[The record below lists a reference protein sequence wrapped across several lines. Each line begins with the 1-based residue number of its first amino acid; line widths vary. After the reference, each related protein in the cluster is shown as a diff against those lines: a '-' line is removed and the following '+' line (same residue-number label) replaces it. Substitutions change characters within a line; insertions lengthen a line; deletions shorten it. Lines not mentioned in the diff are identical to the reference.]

1 MAVIHM
7 HNILIAL
14 FMFTSAVLSAQDRY
28 SALHDDEET
37 VQDSSKTVI
46 KADSLTIPVKGK
58 ASYYG
63 SEFNGRK
70 TANGE
75 IYDETAMTAAHRTL
89 PFGTVLRVTN
99 IRNGLSVIVRINDRG
114 PFHPDRVLD
123 LSKAAAEELDLIK
136 YGVTEIESEIVD

>member
-1 MAVIHM
+1 M

-37 VQDSSKTVI
+37 VQDSSKTVH
-46 KADSLTIPVKGK
+46 KADSLTIPLKGK

-63 SEFNGRK
+63 AEFNGRK

>member
-1 MAVIHM
+1 M
-7 HNILIAL
+7 HNILITL

-28 SALHDDEET
+28 SALQDDEET
-37 VQDSSKTVI
+37 VQDSSKMVI
-46 KADSLTIPVKGK
+46 KADSLTIPLKGK

>member
-1 MAVIHM
+1 M

-28 SALHDDEET
+28 SALQDDEET
-37 VQDSSKTVI
+37 VQDSSKMVI
-46 KADSLTIPVKGK
+46 KADSLTIPLKGK

>member
-1 MAVIHM
+1 M

-28 SALHDDEET
+28 SALQDDEET
-37 VQDSSKTVI
+37 VQDSSKMAI
-46 KADSLTIPVKGK
+46 KADSLTIPLKGK

>member
-1 MAVIHM
+1 M

-37 VQDSSKTVI
+37 VQDSSKMVI
-46 KADSLTIPVKGK
+46 KADSLTIPLKGK

>member
-1 MAVIHM
+1 M

-46 KADSLTIPVKGK
+46 KADSLTIPLKGK

>member
-7 HNILIAL
+7 RNILIAL
-14 FMFTSAVLSAQDRY
+14 FMFTSTVFSAQDAY
-28 SALHDDEET
+28 SAMYDDEEPN
-37 VQDSSKTVI
+37 QDSSKTIVN
-46 KADSLTIPVKGK
+46 ADSLKIVIKGK

-114 PFHPDRVLD
+114 PFHPDRILD

-136 YGVTEIESEIVD
+136 FGVTEIESEIVD